1 TRLPC
6 CCLINRAV
14 GNDDTIVAFRIFN
27 GDQTI
32 EHIVQ
37 HLPRIALARIAD
49 AAAARQAKLNRVA
62 WWHGLPS
69 LGADRPARAQANRS
83 RAAGLPAGAAAR
95 RAFHALEIAEQC
107 DRACARA
114 A

>member
-1 TRLPC
+1 MTLHACDSEHFERANAGALRNTNSTTNHPTVCSCTRLPC
-6 CCLINRAV
+6 CCLINHAV

-27 GDQTI
+27 GDQAV

-69 LGADRPARAQANRS
+69 LGADRPARA
-83 RAAGLPAGAAAR
+83 
-95 RAFHALEIAEQC
+95 
-107 DRACARA
+107 
-114 A
+114 